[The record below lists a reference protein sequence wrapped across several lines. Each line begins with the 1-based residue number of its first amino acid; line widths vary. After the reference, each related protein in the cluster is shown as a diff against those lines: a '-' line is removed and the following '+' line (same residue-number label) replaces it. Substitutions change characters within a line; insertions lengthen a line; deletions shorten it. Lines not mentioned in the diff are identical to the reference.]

1 MSNSN
6 NRLIY
11 LSGEPRELINNASL
25 KLKESKEHTS
35 RQKLY
40 SGLVR
45 LFNKEVEGDFNENWL
60 EKGLNKEVLG
70 CSFNLFKSRIG

>member
-45 LFNKEVEGDFNENWL
+45 LFNKEVDFANKNMQN
-60 EKGLNKEVLG
+60 LNLKYMDHYHLTKA
-70 CSFNLFKSRIG
+70 F